1 MFHQCERCKQTFCS
15 ATRLATHKNR
25 IRPCLVVDMP
35 VTEAI
40 AEHER
45 LTRVLDLA
53 EKATEDGAS
62 DATRERANEA
72 VKEENKDQ
80 SKELAEYKRA
90 SLASANERA
99 QATPEK
105 LARTVN
111 PFGQFQVN
119 YNHDVVLKLDPKTG
133 NSTVLFGSS
142 KSGKSTCL
150 MRIYEKYYRDT
161 VSVLFTESP
170 QLKLYKDSK
179 LVAANYFYPEV
190 VRDMH
195 TINKKTKNKYKFT
208 CFLDDIVTCK
218 ENTMIRKMILVL
230 RNSNISSVVSLQD
243 CKLFNKQ
250 NRGSVNNYLFFHMN
264 TEESAESVIRLFL
277 TSHLP
282 GPMEQKI
289 KMYRMITANHGF
301 IYYNP
306 REDSVSFHRLNI

>member
-1 MFHQCERCKQTFCS
+1 MPVFHQCDRCKQTFSC

-25 IRPCLVVDMP
+25 VRPCLVVDMP
-35 VTEAI
+35 VADAI

-45 LTRVLDLA
+45 LTKVLDLA

-62 DATRERANEA
+62 DATREKANEA

-90 SLASANERA
+90 

-105 LARTVN
+105 LAKVVN

-119 YNHDVVLKLDPKTG
+119 YNHDVILKLDPKTG

-150 MRIYEKYYRDT
+150 MRIYEKYYKKS
-161 VSVLFTESP
+161 VCVLFTESP
-170 QLKLYKDSK
+170 QLKLYRDSK
-179 LVAANYFYPEV
+179 LVAANNFYPDV

-195 TINKKTKNKYKFT
+195 TINKKTKNKYKFA

-264 TEESAESVIRLFL
+264 TEEAAESVIRLFL

-306 REDSVSFHRLNI
+306 REDSVSFHRLNL

>member
-1 MFHQCERCKQTFCS
+1 MPVYHHCDRCRQTFSS
-15 ATRLATHKNR
+15 ALRLGTHKNR
-25 IRPCLVVDMP
+25 KRPCIAVDIP
-35 VTEAI
+35 LPAAI

-45 LTRVLDLA
+45 LTKVLDIA
-53 EKATEDGAS
+53 EKALPETAEA
-62 DATRERANEA
+62 AIEA
-72 VKEENKDQ
+72 VKEEKADQ
-80 SKELAEYKRA
+80 EKELQALSAA
-90 SLASANERA
+90 SM
-99 QATPEK
+99 ATPEK
-105 LARTVN
+105 YNRVVN
-111 PFGQFQVN
+111 PLGQFQVN
-119 YNHDVVLKLDPKTG
+119 YKNDVELKLDPKTG

-150 MRIYEKYYRDT
+150 MRIYEKYYHDT
-161 VSVLFTESP
+161 ISVLFTESP

-179 LVAANYFYPEV
+179 LITAGYFYPDV
-190 VRDMH
+190 VKDMH

-218 ENTMIRKMILVL
+218 ENSMIRKMILVL

-264 TEESAESVIRLFL
+264 TEEAAESLIKLFL
-277 TSHLP
+277 TTHLP

-289 KMYRMITANHGF
+289 KLYRTITANHGF

-306 REDSVSFHRLNI
+306 REDSVSFHRLSL